1 VEKSQNALAKGRQLG
16 TQPMMFCQK
25 QHGELIFPISNH
37 PSFLDLYGF
46 EAGPPANNWYF
57 A

>member
-1 VEKSQNALAKGRQLG
+1 MLRSVSLRKGTGLA
-16 TQPMMFCQK
+16 
-25 QHGELIFPISNH
+25 QHGELIFLISNH

-46 EAGPPANNWYF
+46 EAGPPANNRYF